1 VTKLIN
7 LTPLVNAFIVLL
19 GAVITAFLVPY
30 IKRKL
35 NEAQLIELAKWVEIA
50 VKAAEQIIRG
60 TKVGKERKEWV
71 LAYLRDRGFD
81 LDDEEVAAQVDA
93 LIEAFVLGLRQNA
106 NT

>member
-1 VTKLIN
+1 MIN
-7 LTPLVNAFIVLL
+7 LTPLINAFIVLL
-19 GAVITAFLVPY
+19 GAVITAFLVPL

-35 NEAQLIELAKWVEIA
+35 TEAQQKEMARWVEVA
-50 VKAAEQIIRG
+50 VKAAEQIIKG
-60 TKVGKERKEWV
+60 TKVGQERKEWV

-93 LIEAFVLGLRQNA
+93 LIEAFVLGLRQNG

>member
-1 VTKLIN
+1 MTKLIN
-7 LTPLVNAFIVLL
+7 FTPLVNAFVVLL
-19 GAVITAFLVPY
+19 GAVITAFLVPL

-35 NEAQLIELAKWVEIA
+35 TEAQQKEMARWVEIA

-93 LIEAFVLGLRQNA
+93 LIEAFVLGLKNG

>member
-1 VTKLIN
+1 M
-7 LTPLVNAFIVLL
+7 
-19 GAVITAFLVPY
+19 GAVILPAFLVPY
-30 IKRKL
+30 ISTKL
-35 NEAQLIELAKWVEIA
+35 SEAQLIELAKWVEIA
-50 VKAAEQIIRG
+50 VKAAEQIIKG
-60 TKVGKERKEWV
+60 TKVGQERKEWV

>member
-1 VTKLIN
+1 MIN
-7 LTPLVNAFIVLL
+7 LTPLINAFIVLL
-19 GAVITAFLVPY
+19 GAVITAFLVPL

-35 NEAQLIELAKWVEIA
+35 TEAQQKEMARWVEVA

-93 LIEAFVLGLRQNA
+93 LIEAFVLGLKQNA